1 MRTTVASNHTDNS
14 ENLASLFL
22 LFSITWNTIPPVLL
36 TDAEACA
43 MRAKMQLTRG
53 LFITLEGVEGS
64 GKSTQ
69 IRHLAKM
76 LTQKGH
82 IVLQTREP
90 GGTATAEAIRHILL
104 TALSHEPVTSQAEA
118 LLILAAR
125 CQHVAHLIRPA
136 LRCGTVVLCDRF
148 SDSTFAYQ
156 GFGRGLDLQWLRA
169 ANEVAT
175 GGLTPDLTLVLD
187 LPASVGLARRRVDRG
202 QQNRLDRE
210 TERFH
215 RKVRRGFLAL
225 AAEEPTRMTIVNA
238 NRPAQEVRNELT
250 EIVVDWLRRPRR
262 PPRNRS

>member
-1 MRTTVASNHTDNS
+1 MG
-14 ENLASLFL
+14 
-22 LFSITWNTIPPVLL
+22 
-36 TDAEACA
+36 
-43 MRAKMQLTRG
+43 AKKLQTHG

-69 IRHLAKM
+69 IRYLEEM
-76 LTQKGH
+76 LTQTGYP
-82 IVLQTREP
+82 VLQTREP

-104 TALSHEPVTSQAEA
+104 TTSSHEPVTPQAEA

-125 CQHVAHLIRPA
+125 CQHVTHLIRPA
-136 LRCGTVVLCDRF
+136 LRGGTVVLCDRF

-156 GFGRGLDLQWLRA
+156 GFGRGLNLEWLRA

-187 LPASVGLARRRVDRG
+187 LPVSVGLARRQVDRG

-250 EIVVDWLRRPRR
+250 EIVIAWMATQKR
-262 PPRNRS
+262 PPRRRR

>member
-1 MRTTVASNHTDNS
+1 MG
-14 ENLASLFL
+14 
-22 LFSITWNTIPPVLL
+22 
-36 TDAEACA
+36 
-43 MRAKMQLTRG
+43 AKKLQTHG

-69 IRHLAKM
+69 IRYLEEM
-76 LTQKGH
+76 LTQTGYP
-82 IVLQTREP
+82 VLQTREP

-104 TALSHEPVTSQAEA
+104 TTSSHEPVTPQAEA

-125 CQHVAHLIRPA
+125 CQHVTHLIRPA
-136 LRCGTVVLCDRF
+136 LRGGTVVLCDRF

-156 GFGRGLDLQWLRA
+156 GFGRGLNLEWLRA

-187 LPASVGLARRRVDRG
+187 LPVSVGLARRRVDRG

-215 RKVRRGFLAL
+215 RTVRRGFLAL

-238 NRPAQEVRNELT
+238 NRPAQEVRDELA
-250 EIVVDWLRRPRR
+250 EIVVGWMTRPRR
-262 PPRNRS
+262 RS